1 MGLMLYPAGA
11 EAESPDVSWSY
22 TGFSMFR
29 QWLAR
34 AEGLVPDPMSGFGG
48 TRPRSDAATPRP
60 GSPGSPVRGTSM

>member
-1 MGLMLYPAGA
+1 MGLMLYPTSA

-34 AEGLVPDPMSGFGG
+34 AEGLVPDAVSRFGG

-60 GSPGSPVRGTSM
+60 DSPDSPVPGTPM